1 MRRSCHLAVAAIR
14 FGVQNSCLRQ
24 GIFMPQAELWIRRT
38 AAVKRAPT

>member
-24 GIFMPQAELWIRRT
+24 DKYMSQAVIWIRRT